1 MQSIKDK
8 IVSRI
13 YGKGR
18 GYAFSPKD
26 FLDIANR
33 GSVDTALSTLYVS
46 GKIRRVVRGIYDY
59 PRFSKLLGK
68 HVPPDIDQVT
78 NAIARRH
85 GWRIQATG
93 AMAANLLGLSTQMPA
108 KVVYL
113 IDGPDKTIKV
123 GNTTVQFKKTA
134 LKDLNVTNRK
144 SALVIQALKFLGKK
158 SVDRNILLQI
168 SRKLSAAERKKLLN
182 DARFGTDWIF
192 EAVKSICNQTGNR
205 HG

>member
-33 GSVDTALSTLYVS
+33 GSVDTALSTLCVS
-46 GKIRRVVRGIYDY
+46 GKIRRVAHGVYDY
-59 PRFSKLLGK
+59 PRFNELLSKY
-68 HVPPDIDQVT
+68 VPPDIDQVT
-78 NAIARRH
+78 HAIARKH

-93 AMAANLLGLSTQMPA
+93 AMAANLLGLSTQVPA

-113 IDGPDKTIKV
+113 IDGPGKSIKV
-123 GNTTVQFKKTA
+123 GNTTVQFKKA
-134 LKDLNVTNRK
+134 APKDLNVNNRK
-144 SALVIQALKFLGKK
+144 SALVIQALKFLGRK
-158 SVDRNILLQI
+158 SVDPNTLSQI
-168 SRKLSAAERKKLLN
+168 SQNLSAIDRKKLLN

-192 EAVKSICNQTGNR
+192 EAAKLIYDQAGVC